1 VAEGCI
7 ALQDKVGMYEKDMLS
22 IYKAKETE
30 IRAVLEQMPK
40 AKDILVMLEAVG
52 LKMDAFYRLYCPQK
66 IQDAILYAKELKDRY
81 TVLWMHYDMFGGN

>member
-1 VAEGCI
+1 
-7 ALQDKVGMYEKDMLS
+7 MLS